1 MTVRLFQSNYD
12 INNSYYFALVK
23 VPFSKQLKMLLLML
37 NKSIELPNVCIQTII
52 TKEISRLLKKIGSN
66 KKIIYENLTEDERN
80 LQTSLCELL
89 MKYIQDDPKFVDDMC
104 QLKMVN
110 KVIFYYSI
118 DNRLLPN
125 AVRSTRN
132 DWGRGNFNEE
142 IARN

>member
-132 DWGRGNFNEE
+132 D
-142 IARN
+142 